1 MKREPHSAPL
11 RLVPVLAGGGT
22 RLPAHVG
29 VLTALHRMNI
39 EVPRLVGVSGGS
51 IVASL
56 HAAGWSPERLHKLAL
71 EIEFSRFKGFS
82 LYQLFFH
89 GGLTSGD
96 TFEHWLDDLLEGVRF
111 KDLPLDLAVVATDV
125 RRSEPVIFDREHTPD
140 YKVAR
145 AVRHS
150 MGIPLLFAFQAH
162 GDKLLV
168 DGSILSEDALH
179 RDWAGD
185 NTPVCLFRLRGESA
199 SSDDEA
205 ARRRPWFPLPGY
217 IQMLI
222 RTFMTTIS
230 REFVNARH
238 WPRTV
243 VVDVGRHSPVNFKLT
258 RGDKEDLF
266 QRGLGTTLDVLPI
279 KFPELAAALAAQA
292 LIDAGSAMVDSL
304 AGVAPAARAAE
315 ARAATSAGDIAFN
328 E

>member
-1 MKREPHSAPL
+1 MSSEVPSPSPL

-29 VLTALHRMNI
+29 VLTALQDLQV

-56 HAAGWSPERLHKLAL
+56 HAAGWTPQQLHDLAL
-71 EIEFSRFKGFS
+71 EINFGRFRGFS

-96 TFEHWLDDLLEGVRF
+96 TFERWLDGLLKGARF
-111 KDLPLDLAVVATDV
+111 RDLPTDLAVVATDV
-125 RRSEPVIFDREHTPD
+125 RRSEPVVFDRESTPD

-185 NTPVCLFRLRGESA
+185 QTPVCLFRLRGESA
-199 SSDDEA
+199 EDEA
-205 ARRRPWFPLPGY
+205 GKRRPWFPLPGY
-217 IQMLI
+217 VQMLI
-222 RTFMTTIS
+222 RTFMTTLS

-243 VVDVGRHSPVNFKLT
+243 VVDVGRHSPVDFKLS
-258 RGDKEDLF
+258 RADKEWLF
-266 QRGLGTTLDVLPI
+266 QRGYETTREVLPI
-279 KFPELAAALAAQA
+279 KFPELLVPRAAAATA
-292 LIDAGSAMVDSL
+292 
-304 AGVAPAARAAE
+304 AAE
-315 ARAATSAGDIAFN
+315 PVRADVAREATSAGDIALS

>member
-1 MKREPHSAPL
+1 MTCTPPLQAL

-29 VLTALHRMNI
+29 VLTALQRLG
-39 EVPRLVGVSGGS
+39 VQTPRLVGVSGGS
-51 IVASL
+51 IVAAL
-56 HAAGWSPERLHKLAL
+56 HAAGWSPERLQTLAL
-71 EIEFSRFKGFS
+71 DIDFGRFRGFS

-96 TFEHWLDDLLEGVRF
+96 TFEHWLDDLLEGACF

-125 RRSEPVIFDREHTPD
+125 RRSEPVVFDRETTPD

-150 MGIPLLFAFQAH
+150 MGIPLLFAFQSH

-185 NTPVCLFRLRGESA
+185 STPVCLFRLRGERA
-199 SSDDEA
+199 AVDEA
-205 ARRRPWFPLPGY
+205 APRRPWFPLPGY

-222 RTFMTTIS
+222 RTFMTTLS

-243 VVDVGRHSPVNFKLT
+243 VIDVGRHSPVNFRLS
-258 RGDKEDLF
+258 RDDKAELF
-266 QRGLGTTLDVLPI
+266 QRGLDTVMEILPL
-279 KFPELAAALAAQA
+279 KFPELAPSPTAPPAQA
-292 LIDAGSAMVDSL
+292 VDGDPIL
-304 AGVAPAARAAE
+304 EAAARAATP
-315 ARAATSAGDIAFN
+315 RGDIAFS

>member
-1 MKREPHSAPL
+1 MSSAVTPSSAL

-29 VLTALHRMNI
+29 VLTALQDLGVT
-39 EVPRLVGVSGGS
+39 VPRLVGVSGGS

-56 HAAGWSPERLHKLAL
+56 HAAGWTPQQLHDLAL
-71 EIEFSRFKGFS
+71 EINFGRFRGFS

-96 TFEHWLDDLLEGVRF
+96 TFERWLDGLLKGVRF
-111 KDLPLDLAVVATDV
+111 RDLPTDLAVVATDV
-125 RRSEPVIFDREHTPD
+125 RRSEPVVFDRETTPD

-185 NTPVCLFRLRGESA
+185 QTPVCLFRLRGESA
-199 SSDDEA
+199 EDDQS
-205 ARRRPWFPLPGY
+205 RRRPWFPLPGY
-217 IQMLI
+217 VQMLI
-222 RTFMTTIS
+222 RTFMTTLS

-243 VVDVGRHSPVNFKLT
+243 VVDVGRHSPVDFKLT
-258 RGDKEDLF
+258 REDKEWLF
-266 QRGLGTTLDVLPI
+266 QRGYETTRDVLPI
-279 KFPELAAALAAQA
+279 KFPELAAAR
-292 LIDAGSAMVDSL
+292 
-304 AGVAPAARAAE
+304 APAEASPPAPPVRAE
-315 ARAATSAGDIAFN
+315 AAREATSAGDIALS

>member
-1 MKREPHSAPL
+1 MKREPESPPL

-29 VLTALHRMNI
+29 VLTALHRMNV
-39 EVPRLVGVSGGS
+39 ELPRLVGVSGGS
-51 IVASL
+51 IVAAL
-56 HAAGWSPERLHKLAL
+56 HAAGWSPERLRTLAL
-71 EIEFSRFKGFS
+71 DIEFSRFKGFS

-96 TFEHWLDDLLEGVRF
+96 TFERWLDDLLGGVCF

-125 RRSEPVIFDREHTPD
+125 RRSEPVVFDREHTPD
-140 YKVAR
+140 YRVAR

-150 MGIPLLFAFQAH
+150 MGIPLLFAFQPH

-185 NTPVCLFRLRGESA
+185 NTPVCLFRLRGERA
-199 SSDDEA
+199 PSDDEA
-205 ARRRPWFPLPGY
+205 PPRRPLFPLPGY
-217 IQMLI
+217 ILMLI

-258 RGDKEDLF
+258 RADKEDLF
-266 QRGLGTTLDVLPI
+266 QRGLGTVMEVLPM
-279 KFPELAAALAAQA
+279 KFPELAARLAAQA
-292 LIDAGSAMVDSL
+292 LTGDL
-304 AGVAPAARAAE
+304 AALTPPLAAD
-315 ARAATSAGDIAFN
+315 ARAATSAGDVAFN